1 RVRPDEQGHVVHTG
15 RTGRFSDAPNLR
27 VRLPKGIEDLRMRF
41 STFKDKGDQQAVAGY
56 FFMANGGFTP
66 SPEGVRV
73 LAFKLQDDYAYYLKV
88 QVTTSGVDAQEAA
101 RLSASLVGELLP
113 EIARCAP
120 DWVEVESG
128 NYPPDNPRKNKKQ

>member
-1 RVRPDEQGHVVHTG
+1 
-15 RTGRFSDAPNLR
+15 
-27 VRLPKGIEDLRMRF
+27 MRF
-41 STFKDKGDQQAVAGY
+41 STFKDRGDQQTVAGY

-88 QVTTSGVDAQEAA
+88 QVTTGGVDAEEAA
-101 RLSASLVGELLP
+101 RLSASLVGELIA